1 MKYRKVIIKL
11 ETGLHD
17 LNAARFVQ
25 QVSEL
30 SSDIQI
36 EYDNMILNAKSLMGV
51 LCMDLA
57 PGTEVMLTADGADEE
72 KALDCLEAFLNRSKH
87 EDM

>member
-1 MKYRKVIIKL
+1 MKYRKVIINL
-11 ETGLHD
+11 ETGLHG

-51 LCMDLA
+51 LCMDLVA
-57 PGTEVMLTADGADEE
+57 GTEVMLRANGPDEE
-72 KALDCLEAFLNRSKH
+72 KALDCLEAFLNK
-87 EDM
+87 